1 VPSIDEA
8 EQLSAL
14 IDDIY
19 DASLDP
25 ARRRAG
31 ISDAGAETSR
41 PQVIMGILRS
51 EDASSTQTR

>member
-14 IDDIY
+14 IGDIY

-31 ISDAGAETSR
+31 IKLHRG
-41 PQVIMGILRS
+41 
-51 EDASSTQTR
+51 